1 MGICARNQ
9 AARAGE
15 AARGGTSHVRD
26 GELGMNPATLLY
38 LRKQAA
44 RPVYWAGWRL
54 IRLADK
60 LDGKQPRKPN

>member
-1 MGICARNQ
+1 M
-9 AARAGE
+9 
-15 AARGGTSHVRD
+15 RD

-60 LDGKQPRKPN
+60 LDGKQPRKH